1 MNQPT
6 YYFDQPAAAVRIAE
20 VPNAAF
26 GNGVNAGGSNAPG
39 IGIATAQPDLT
50 GNPESWTLLD
60 QYGDA
65 RTPQN
70 SQPIGGSAL
79 GGGVSGKPAGRAVIV
94 SDSDAQVG
102 DGAPVDLGAATLA
115 DLATGWAAV

>member
-6 YYFDQPAAAVRIAE
+6 YYFDVPASVVRIPEVPAASFV
-20 VPNAAF
+20 
-26 GNGVNAGGSNAPG
+26 NGMNAGGSNAPG
-39 IGIATAQPDLT
+39 IGIATDEPNLT
-50 GNPESWTLLD
+50 GEPQGWTLLD

-79 GGGVSGKPAGRAVIV
+79 GDGISGKPAGRAIIV

-102 DGAPVDLGAATLA
+102 DGVPVDLGSAQLP